1 MKQNS
6 KTTKRKLPVSPFI
19 VLSTIEGVKSKIVVN
34 KDKIIIG
41 RLADLNDIALLPDP
55 QQLVTRYMHCS
66 IEIRNCTSWVVDNAS
81 KNGTFIK
88 RRSVMQKVKGEHK
101 LQDNDIIMIL
111 CRVGANEL
119 PKYWELLYT
128 DPLATEN
135 VQYYSSTLVYDWIQ
149 AKLFVNKKEKLTE
162 VSSLTPME
170 HKLLRY
176 MDQKNK
182 SNDMIPVM
190 CTYDEIISAL
200 WEDAYS
206 HTTNDVNHVV
216 AALRKK
222 IEDDHKTPKFLI
234 NIRGMGYRLNT
245 NPF

>member
-1 MKQNS
+1 MKQNLKQNKS
-6 KTTKRKLPVSPFI
+6 KLPAQPFI
-19 VLSTIEGVKSKIVVN
+19 VLSTIEGNESRIVIN

-41 RLADLNDIALLPDP
+41 RLDDLNDISLLPDP

-66 IEIRNCTSWVVDNAS
+66 IEIRNCTSWIVDNAS
-81 KNGTFIK
+81 KNGTFVK
-88 RRSVMQKVKGEHK
+88 RRSVMQKVKGEIK

-111 CRVGANEL
+111 CSVGSNE
-119 PKYWELLYT
+119 PAKYWELLYK

-135 VQYYSSTLVYDWIQ
+135 IENYTPTLVYDWIQ
-149 AKLFVNKKEKLTE
+149 AKLFINKDEKLTE
-162 VSSLTPME
+162 VNSLTPLE

-182 SNDMIPVM
+182 SNDNIPVM
-190 CTYDEIISAL
+190 CTYDEIISTL
-200 WEDAYS
+200 WEDVYS

-222 IEDDHKTPKFLI
+222 IENDYKTPKFLI
-234 NIRGMGYRLNT
+234 NIRGMGYRLIT
-245 NPF
+245 QP

>member
-1 MKQNS
+1 MKQIS
-6 KTTKRKLPVSPFI
+6 KTTKRKLPANPFI
-19 VLSTIEGVKSKIVVN
+19 VLSNIEGKVSKIIISN
-34 KDKIIIG
+34 KIIIG

-66 IEIRNCTSWVVDNAS
+66 IEIRNCTSWIIDNAS
-81 KNGTFIK
+81 KNGTFVK
-88 RRSVMQKVKGEHK
+88 RRGAIQKVKGELK
-101 LQDNDIIMIL
+101 LQDNDVIMIL
-111 CRVGANEL
+111 CRVGANKP
-119 PKYWELLYT
+119 PKYWELLYK

-135 VQYYSSTLVYDWIQ
+135 VENYQSSLIYDWIQ
-149 AKLFVNKKEKLTE
+149 AKLFINKNSKLTE
-162 VSSLTPME
+162 VNSLTPME

-182 SNDMIPVM
+182 LNDNIPVM
-190 CTYDEIISAL
+190 CTYDEIIASL

-222 IEDDHKTPKFLI
+222 IEDDYKTPKFLI
-234 NIRGMGYRLNT
+234 NIRGMGYRLNN
-245 NPF
+245 NPT